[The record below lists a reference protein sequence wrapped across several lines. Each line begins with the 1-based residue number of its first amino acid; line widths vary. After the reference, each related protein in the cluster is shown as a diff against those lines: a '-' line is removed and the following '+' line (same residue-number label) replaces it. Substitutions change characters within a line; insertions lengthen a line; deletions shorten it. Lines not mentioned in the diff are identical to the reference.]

1 MAAGAER
8 ETDGILRLG
17 RPGEEEAGTSLCPG
31 PHRRPRNG
39 LVWCPVS
46 LGELRLG
53 EDGWSGN
60 PPVGAGIT
68 KPRVSWEERE
78 SEGRG
83 RYGQASGLGTPG
95 PPTEDPGWRKEAG
108 PRAGSP

>member
-1 MAAGAER
+1 MSSQEGSPPRWRWRRQEAHTAGRAR
-8 ETDGILRLG
+8 DRQASQTAGGLGGGGGRL
-17 RPGEEEAGTSLCPG
+17 SVPG

-60 PPVGAGIT
+60 PPVGAGISD
-68 KPRVSWEERE
+68 PRVSWEE
-78 SEGRG
+78 G
-83 RYGQASGLGTPG
+83 A
-95 PPTEDPGWRKEAG
+95 
-108 PRAGSP
+108 

>member
-1 MAAGAER
+1 MNRGGGER
-8 ETDGILRLG
+8 DRQDSQTGGGLG
-17 RPGEEEAGTSLCPG
+17 GGGGHLCVPG

-68 KPRVSWEERE
+68 EPRVSWEEGE
-78 SEGRG
+78 
-83 RYGQASGLGTPG
+83 
-95 PPTEDPGWRKEAG
+95 
-108 PRAGSP
+108 